1 MSSGLL
7 NLLLLIWLGA
17 ASAIVRMPNAISTNM
32 VLQRAPLAPR
42 LWGFA
47 AASER
52 VSVEMDGK
60 MWSATA
66 DAQGN
71 WMLDLDVQQASVG
84 RVITITGSGG
94 GPPVVL
100 SNIAFG
106 DVYLCSGQ
114 SKCNYGLAAAYSPTV
129 HRQHGVQHQYGL

>member
-1 MSSGLL
+1 MRRILP
-7 NLLLLIWLGA
+7 IMV
-17 ASAIVRMPNAISTNM
+17 IVAGVTATVRLPNAVATNM

-47 AASER
+47 AAGER

-60 MWSATA
+60 MWSAAA

-71 WMLDLDVQQASVG
+71 WKVDLDVQHASVG
-84 RVITITGSGG
+84 KVITITGSSG
-94 GPPVVL
+94 GPPIIL

-106 DVYLCSGQ
+106 DVYLCR
-114 SKCNYGLAAAYSPTV
+114 CAHAPTRA
-129 HRQHGVQHQYGL
+129 HTKF